1 MDAGGQSTHLLNE
14 VDGGLEVESKVDE
27 GPVDALHPVLLLLQD
42 EHGVVEQLL
51 ELLIRVVDTQ
61 LLEGVELWTGEV
73 EEVNGVGKLQNVSH
87 DLATPVT

>member
-1 MDAGGQSTHLLNE
+1 MDAGGRGTHLLNE
-14 VDGGLEVESKVDE
+14 VDGGLKVESKVDE

-51 ELLIRVVDTQ
+51 QLLVRVIDTQ

-73 EEVNGVGKLQNVSH
+73 GEVNGVGLRASCTMCH
-87 DLATPVT
+87 MTYM